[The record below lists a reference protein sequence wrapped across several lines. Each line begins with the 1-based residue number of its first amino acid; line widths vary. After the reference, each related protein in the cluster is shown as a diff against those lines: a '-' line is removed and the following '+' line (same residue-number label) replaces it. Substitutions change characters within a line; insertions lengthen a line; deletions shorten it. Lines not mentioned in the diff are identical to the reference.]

1 MGPLLAMRENTSIY
15 FLLSIMV
22 YGSLGFVPILF
33 FPKEKLR
40 TLTAYIACWQGGY
53 IWLFTMYLPVKMFDL
68 ITLLAITQGIFMAI
82 IIQATTV
89 LYKHAKSDSL
99 KNLKELFESNY
110 FAAIFIMSAMV
121 FLTIMPLIFVYKK
134 SMSPLPHAFVYQILA
149 SMVLPTMFNLKI
161 YKLMG
166 KSSLKADEISS

>member
-1 MGPLLAMRENTSIY
+1 MA
-15 FLLSIMV
+15 

-33 FPKEKLR
+33 FTKAKLR

-53 IWLFTMYLPVKMFDL
+53 VWLFAMYLPVEMFDL

-82 IIQATTV
+82 IIQTTTA
-89 LYKHAKSDSL
+89 LYKHIKSDFL
-99 KNLKELFESNY
+99 KNLEELFESNY

-121 FLTIMPLIFVYKK
+121 FLTITPLIFVYKK
-134 SMSPLPHAFVYQILA
+134 HMSPLPHVFVYQILV
-149 SMVLPTMFNLKI
+149 SMVLPMIFNLKI
-161 YKLMG
+161 YKLMD